1 MQSRLTENAI
11 RHKYIAPTERPA
23 GDFIGVEFELPILN
37 KEKKPVDFKVIHEL
51 TDAFIHE
58 FPFEAEKYDDDGNI
72 SSAKDRKTGDILSF
86 DCSYNTV
93 EFSFGK
99 ESDLHVIYDRFKKYY
114 SFTSD
119 FLKKNNHAITG
130 MGINPYHEFNKNV
143 PVPNGRYRMLLH
155 HLKSYEKYKD
165 LKHFHD
171 IPNFGL
177 LSCASQTHVDVS
189 KNELTEAINTF
200 NKLEPLKALLFSN
213 SPMGE
218 YLCARDHLWRESL
231 HGLNPHNVDVF
242 DKEIESVDELVSY
255 IRSMSLYC
263 LERDGHYI
271 NFAPTPL
278 DLYFASDLIQGE
290 FYNGKVYEKY
300 TFTPEIG
307 DLDYLRSF
315 KFVDLTHR
323 GTLELRSVCEQPVG
337 EILTSQA
344 FHAGLK
350 KNLGTLAVYL
360 DDLHQIYGQAY
371 TVGEL
376 RRMFVKKNLPD
387 FISREEFSVILTDL
401 IDIAKE
407 GLDRRGRDEAVFLE
421 PLYRRAKEVLSPAR
435 EIVEGQSQ
443 GRSLEYYIDKFGEI

>member
-1 MQSRLTENAI
+1 MTGRLTENAI
-11 RHKYIAPTERPA
+11 WHKYIAPTERPA

-51 TDAFIHE
+51 TENFMKE
-58 FPFEAEKYDDDGNI
+58 FSFDAEKYDDDGNI
-72 SSAKDRKTGDILSF
+72 SSATDRKTGDILSY
-86 DCSYNTV
+86 DCSYNTI

-99 ESDLHVIYDRFKKYY
+99 ESDLNVIYGRFRKYY
-114 SFTSD
+114 AFTSAL
-119 FLKKNNHAITG
+119 LKENNHAVTG
-130 MGINPYHEFNKNV
+130 MGINPYHAYNKNV

-155 HLKSYEKYKD
+155 HLKSYGKYKD
-165 LKHFHD
+165 RKFFHD

-177 LSCASQTHVDVS
+177 LTCASQTHVDVS
-189 KNELTEAINTF
+189 RNELIEAINTF

-242 DKEIESVDELVSY
+242 DKDLESVDELVSY

-271 NFAPTPL
+271 NFEPTPL
-278 DLYFASDLIQGE
+278 DIYFASDLIRGE
-290 FYNGKVYEKY
+290 FYNGRIYEEY
-300 TFTPEIG
+300 DFTPEIG

-323 GTLELRSVCEQPVG
+323 GTLELRSVCEQPVS

-350 KNLGTLAVYL
+350 KNLGTLSVYL

-371 TVGEL
+371 TIGEL
-376 RRMFVKKNLPD
+376 RRLFTRKALPS
-387 FISREEFSVILTDL
+387 FISRDELSVILTDL
-401 IDIAKE
+401 VDIAKE
-407 GLDRRGRDEAVFLE
+407 GLERRNRDEAVFLE

-435 EIVEGQSQ
+435 ETVEGEAS
-443 GRSLEYYIDKFGEI
+443 GRSLEYYIDKFGEL